1 MTREDILKDIP
12 NDKNTL
18 LQRKQDI
25 ASALGGGVSIKNM
38 DMSFLSKLIHEIR
51 ELRTTSAYQMRRDPR
66 VMCYYV
72 HQVYR
77 NCRVV
82 RENAA
87 TLRKRLGL
95 PPVEPAATQDENREE
110 HPGSM
115 FPPED
120 FADLTQ

>member
-77 NCRVV
+77 NCPVIS
-82 RENAA
+82 
-87 TLRKRLGL
+87 KR
-95 PPVEPAATQDENREE
+95 NFFWIR
-110 HPGSM
+110 
-115 FPPED
+115 
-120 FADLTQ
+120 